1 MRLYTLNPESKGIN
15 LSTLLYFDVVESRC
29 CKAQTKL
36 NASFTDFKKFS
47 KSREL
52 NFVTILVLL
61 GIMAFQYISPNQSQG
76 VLTQYAQRQLD
87 INATISIN
95 IIGSLVWFA
104 LLYAAIRY
112 FQSVINIEK
121 QYNYT
126 HQLESELSETY
137 NGKAFTREGKA
148 YLNNYSIF
156 SGWVHIVYW
165 YIFPILFLK
174 VEVLAAWLSGKMSCS
189 VIVSRF
195 SLCFVLPSWLPS
207 LLFTPVICEC
217 FFPGHTFQQD
227 I

>member
-1 MRLYTLNPESKGIN
+1 MLQ
-15 LSTLLYFDVVESRC
+15 STD
-29 CKAQTKL
+29 QI
-36 NASFTDFKKFS
+36 NASLTDFKKLG

-174 VEVLAAWLSGKMSCS
+174 AEVLAAWLSGKMSCS
-189 VIVSRF
+189 VTVSRF
-195 SLCFVLPSWLPS
+195 FIMLRTPILASKPFVYANHLRTLLPRSYLSARRLKQVEVLCGQRLQYVFRHIRL
-207 LLFTPVICEC
+207 
-217 FFPGHTFQQD
+217 
-227 I
+227 